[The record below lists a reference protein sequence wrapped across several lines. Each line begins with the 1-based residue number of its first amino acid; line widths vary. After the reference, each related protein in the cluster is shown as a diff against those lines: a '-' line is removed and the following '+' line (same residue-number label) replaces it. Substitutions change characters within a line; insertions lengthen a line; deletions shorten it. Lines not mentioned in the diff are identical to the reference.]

1 MNPALRRFSFG
12 WWCLVAL
19 FLLQSG
25 CSSWRMWVTVQS
37 HQDTNQGR
45 PLHVLVRTVSSEQY
59 RDESYA
65 DVVQLAVKPDKT
77 VIRTLLLE
85 PNQKRR
91 MFLTV
96 PSDKSVGIYLLL
108 DSTTGSWKLLLPPPL
123 PWTISVPLG
132 RTGVIIPQVKECRL
146 GRGLP

>member
-1 MNPALRRFSFG
+1 M
-12 WWCLVAL
+12 
-19 FLLQSG
+19 
-25 CSSWRMWVTVQS
+25 
-37 HQDTNQGR
+37 
-45 PLHVLVRTVSSEQY
+45 LVRTVSSEQY

-132 RTGVIIPQVKECRL
+132 RTGMIIPQVKECRL